1 MQKPLSEVLGS
12 TPQETAELTEK
23 FKKVMPCFKGTVL
36 PMQFTFEPLN
46 DEDGTHRCFKCLE
59 PAENKETTEADPFYR
74 AFYCTICR
82 DKGNAPRKPKEVR
95 EVNYHYYAGYHR
107 SKPSLTRDEYLLI
120 VAAQASR
127 EKSRAATA
135 N

>member
-12 TPQETAELTEK
+12 TPQETAEVKEK
-23 FKKVMPCFKGTVL
+23 FKVVIPCFKGTVL

-46 DEDGTHRCFKCLE
+46 EEDGTHRCFKCLE
-59 PAENKETTEADPFYR
+59 PAEHKETTEADPLYR

-82 DKGNAPRKPKEVR
+82 DKANTPRKTKEIR
-95 EVNYHYYAGYHR
+95 EVKYSRYAGYHR
-107 SKPSLTRDEYLLI
+107 NKPSLTVDEYLLI

-127 EKSRAATA
+127 EKSAGQSAL
-135 N
+135 